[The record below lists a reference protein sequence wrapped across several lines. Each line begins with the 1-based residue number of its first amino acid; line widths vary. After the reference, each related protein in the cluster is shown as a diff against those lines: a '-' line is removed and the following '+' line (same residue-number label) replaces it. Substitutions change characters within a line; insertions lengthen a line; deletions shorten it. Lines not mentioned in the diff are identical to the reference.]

1 MGYIRTYKTCFDCPQ
16 KKTFNST
23 MSWLPKGRNSYCH
36 QNLVY
41 PGYYTVLLFL
51 TASDGHNID

>member
-1 MGYIRTYKTCFDCPQ
+1 MGYIRIYKPASIAP

-23 MSWLPKGRNSYCH
+23 MSRLPKGGNSYYH
-36 QNLVY
+36 QTLVY